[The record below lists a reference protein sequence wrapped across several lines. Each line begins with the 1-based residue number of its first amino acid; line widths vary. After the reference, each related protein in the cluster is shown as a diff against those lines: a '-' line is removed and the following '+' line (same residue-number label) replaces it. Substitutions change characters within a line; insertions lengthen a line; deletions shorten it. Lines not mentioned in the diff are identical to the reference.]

1 MAKRDLDESGAI
13 GLHSG
18 ELGSVTTGNLLD
30 TEGDELL
37 LQFIELLEE
46 FVLLLDDQFDGP
58 HFVVG
63 VRHCW
68 MRDAGR
74 RRLAESTEESGS

>member
-1 MAKRDLDESGAI
+1 MDSWAI

-18 ELGSVTTGNLLD
+18 ELGSVTTSDLLD

-68 MRDAGR
+68 VGYARR
-74 RRLAESTEESGS
+74 RRLAESTKQKDAE